1 MSSYSEMRHE
11 SDHARFIGHICVWL
25 HTVFI
30 DQKMINILQWHMINT
45 DCFSVVAVGER
56 IMSLISYFCSCCVY
70 RIYSISCV
78 PKALRLLCFC
88 CHPVGHSCIMLSCCP
103 SVHMHNR
110 ADAFSDRF
118 AVDF

>member
-1 MSSYSEMRHE
+1 VSSYSEMRHE
-11 SDHARFIGHICVWL
+11 SDHAHFIGHICVWL
-25 HTVFI
+25 HTVFV
-30 DQKMINILQWHMINT
+30 DQKMIKILQWHMINN

-56 IMSLISYFCSCCVY
+56 IMSLISYFADVVFTVSTAFLVCQ
-70 RIYSISCV
+70 
-78 PKALRLLCFC
+78 RLLGC
-88 CHPVGHSCIMLSCCP
+88 CASVGHSCIMLSCCP